1 MNRIDKSEETN
12 STDNG
17 MTVSQVL
24 ILKYSKYECQFFV
37 FLFFE
42 KTASYLNNSS
52 MIRPKNCCF
61 TDLEPLSLPRFL

>member
-24 ILKYSKYECQFFV
+24 ILKYSKYECQFLV
-37 FLFFE
+37 FFE
-42 KTASYLNNSS
+42 KRAFN
-52 MIRPKNCCF
+52 
-61 TDLEPLSLPRFL
+61 